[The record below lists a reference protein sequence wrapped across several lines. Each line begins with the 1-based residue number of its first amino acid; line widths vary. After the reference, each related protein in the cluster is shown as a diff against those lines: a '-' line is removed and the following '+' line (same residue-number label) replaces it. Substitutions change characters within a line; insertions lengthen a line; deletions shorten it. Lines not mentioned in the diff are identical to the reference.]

1 MAQSPNIYLSLLLL
15 KSSSKEKPFLTLR
28 LVRTLLRVD
37 QFRRPLD
44 ATLVRSIHLGFLGAA
59 VATRAA
65 AGPGFN
71 QRASS
76 LQIKPRKTK
85 EFQGKM
91 LGFPWISLADSG
103 LFNGLR
109 AKKIKFF
116 ARSHNSRLRLCAH
129 WPQTPSRSRS
139 FSRFGLAAT
148 PPRRGPFS
156 GGQRQDS
163 IGLGVRKG
171 ID

>member
-1 MAQSPNIYLSLLLL
+1 MGSGVSALAQSPNIYLSLLLL
-15 KSSSKEKPFLTLR
+15 ESSSKEKPFLTLR
-28 LVRTLLRVD
+28 LVRTLLQVD

-109 AKKIKFF
+109 AKKTKF
-116 ARSHNSRLRLCAH
+116 
-129 WPQTPSRSRS
+129 
-139 FSRFGLAAT
+139 LAALT
-148 PPRRGPFS
+148 TRVSGCVPLASNAFPFS
-156 GGQRQDS
+156 FLLPLRPCRDPS
-163 IGLGVRKG
+163 AARPFFRRPKTR
-171 ID
+171 

>member
-109 AKKIKFF
+109 AKKVKFF
-116 ARSHNSRLRLCAH
+116 ARSHNSRLRLCATGLKRF
-129 WPQTPSRSRS
+129 PVLVPSPASALPRPLR
-139 FSRFGLAAT
+139 GAALF
-148 PPRRGPFS
+148 PAAK
-156 GGQRQDS
+156 DK
-163 IGLGVRKG
+163 IA
-171 ID
+171 